1 MSEKQYYY
9 FVVQVKDK
17 SEKYY
22 YSYVERV
29 HHEDNLACYKWTH
42 LPNAIVWAI
51 MIAPSKKEAER
62 LVAMYNKTWK
72 DENILWDYIKEI

>member
-22 YSYVERV
+22 YS
-29 HHEDNLACYKWTH
+29 KGSG
-42 LPNAIVWAI
+42 AISSNVQ
-51 MIAPSKKEAER
+51 
-62 LVAMYNKTWK
+62 
-72 DENILWDYIKEI
+72 